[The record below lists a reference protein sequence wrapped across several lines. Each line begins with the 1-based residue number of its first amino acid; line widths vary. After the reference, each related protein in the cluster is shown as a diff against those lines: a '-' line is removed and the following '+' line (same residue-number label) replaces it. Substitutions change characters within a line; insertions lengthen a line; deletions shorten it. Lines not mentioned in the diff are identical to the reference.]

1 MANDSDFLIEAAL
14 DISSTVQNIQA
25 QLKQVESQL
34 KPINLDVKVNSNNI
48 NQVQSQTAKV
58 TKSTQDLSAQL
69 SILQNRAT
77 GAYGSFLKYL
87 NQNSQAA
94 EKLPAQV
101 AAIKEQYASLQSA
114 TELGT
119 AKQSLQQMTSQV
131 TAFKGKVREAGL
143 EGKTF
148 GEQIQADLSKFTQW
162 VSVGTIIMSAVN
174 EVKQMIQNVED
185 LSKSMVNIQIASG
198 ASTSEAQNMMTTYSQ
213 MGEQLGATT
222 VEVANSADDFLRQ
235 GKSVAETN
243 TLIKDSMMLSKLG
256 EIDSTSA
263 TQYLTSAM
271 KGYGISVN
279 DTVGIV
285 DKLTKV
291 DQISATS
298 AGGLAEAMSRT
309 ANVANISGVSMNKLI
324 GYLATVG
331 ETTQKSMDEVGTS
344 FQAIFSRMGNVKAG
358 KFVDDSTGEALN
370 DVESVLK
377 KVGIQLRDGNGQFRN
392 FGTVL
397 DEVAAKWKSYDSVQ
411 QNAIT
416 TAIAGTR
423 QRENLTVLL
432 NNYTTAT
439 KYAETAQNSA
449 GTATQKMSVYQQGL
463 EAHLKSAQAAF
474 EQFSSTVIN
483 SNALSGLVDTGT
495 GFINVLNTITSKLGT
510 IPTLIS
516 AISLGAS
523 LLGKNAGKQYAHLL
537 KVA

>member
-1 MANDSDFLIEAAL
+1 MADFDKIEVSATLNIPDAT
-14 DISSTVQNIQA
+14 SQIQA
-25 QLKQVESQL
+25 DLQKVQANL

-69 SILQNRAT
+69 SIVQNRAT

-87 NQNSQAA
+87 NANSQAA

-101 AAIKEQYASLQSA
+101 AAIKEQYTSLQSA
-114 TELGT
+114 TDLGT
-119 AKQSLQQMTSQV
+119 AKQSLQQMTSQI
-131 TAFKGKVREAGL
+131 TAFKGEVREAGL

-162 VSVGTIIMSAVN
+162 VSVGTIIMSTVN

-185 LSKSMVNIQIASG
+185 LNKSMVNIQIASG
-198 ASTSEAQNMMTTYSQ
+198 ASTSEAQKMMTTYSQ

-256 EIDSTSA
+256 EIDSASA

-298 AGGLAEAMSRT
+298 AGGLAEGMSKT
-309 ANVANISGVSMNKLI
+309 ASMANLAGVSMDKLI
-324 GYLATVG
+324 GYLAVVG

-344 FQAIFSRMGNVKAG
+344 FNM
-358 KFVDDSTGEALN
+358 
-370 DVESVLK
+370 
-377 KVGIQLRDGNGQFRN
+377 
-392 FGTVL
+392 GTV
-397 DEVAAKWKSYDSVQ
+397 AA
-411 QNAIT
+411 
-416 TAIAGTR
+416 
-423 QRENLTVLL
+423 
-432 NNYTTAT
+432 
-439 KYAETAQNSA
+439 
-449 GTATQKMSVYQQGL
+449 
-463 EAHLKSAQAAF
+463 
-474 EQFSSTVIN
+474 
-483 SNALSGLVDTGT
+483 
-495 GFINVLNTITSKLGT
+495 
-510 IPTLIS
+510 
-516 AISLGAS
+516 
-523 LLGKNAGKQYAHLL
+523 
-537 KVA
+537 

>member
-1 MANDSDFLIEAAL
+1 MADFDKIEVSATLNIPDAT
-14 DISSTVQNIQA
+14 SQIQA
-25 QLKQVESQL
+25 DLKTIESQL
-34 KPINLDVKVNSNNI
+34 KPINLDVKINSNNI
-48 NQVQSQTAKV
+48 NQVQSQTSKV
-58 TKSTQDLSAQL
+58 TKSTEDLATKL

-114 TELGT
+114 TDLGT

-131 TAFKGKVREAGL
+131 TAFKGEVREAGL
-143 EGKTF
+143 EGRTF

-174 EVKQMIQNVED
+174 EVKQMVQNVED

-523 LLGKNAGKQYAHLL
+523 LLGKNAGRLYTPFLR
-537 KVA
+537 VA